1 MAFANFIRIDTCPAA
16 STRCV
21 NSALTRVTL
30 RNGCDPAKNSDPTYP
45 TLQRTPVL
53 AGYVQLC

>member
-1 MAFANFIRIDTCPAA
+1 MYPDYSRVCTHIEYSGT
-16 STRCV
+16 S
-21 NSALTRVTL
+21 TRVTL

-45 TLQRTPVL
+45 TLQRTLVL